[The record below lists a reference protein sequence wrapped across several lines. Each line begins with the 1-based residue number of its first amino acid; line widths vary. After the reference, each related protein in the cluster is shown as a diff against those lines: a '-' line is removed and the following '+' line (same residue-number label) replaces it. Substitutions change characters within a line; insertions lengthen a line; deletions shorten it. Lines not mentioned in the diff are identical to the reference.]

1 MWHITEL
8 PQWGSWISETP
19 DRKGKSSSPTSTCS
33 FMEENQRC
41 AGEVLEGGRQLWQG
55 QALGYK
61 ELSQI
66 CLLQRMERI
75 EASGRDRMFCLP
87 PLEGRM
93 LPSLRT
99 ASEVTQEFGI
109 PRSRF
114 ACQWGQRKLTP
125 QDSQCEQWVM
135 GKKYSET
142 HPAEKAVLLEAGRYE
157 AVMGQVVD

>member
-8 PQWGSWISETP
+8 PRWGSWISETP
-19 DRKGKSSSPTSTCS
+19 GRKGKSSSPTSTCS
-33 FMEENQRC
+33 FMEENHRC

-55 QALGYK
+55 LALGYK

-66 CLLQRMERI
+66 CLLQGMERI
-75 EASGRDRMFCLP
+75 GASGRARMFSLL

-99 ASEVTQEFGI
+99 ASEVKQGLGL
-109 PRSRF
+109 PRSCF
-114 ACQWGQRKLTP
+114 ACQLGQRRLTL
-125 QDSQCEQWVM
+125 QDSRCEQWVM

-157 AVMGQVVD
+157 AVMGKVVD